1 MALERGEIM
10 KRTLAALLLAGILAG
25 CAAQTSTPGAAA
37 APKRTDAELTSAML
51 GNIAYSYATS
61 DWYPYLLTDGT
72 NLDLNV
78 TDQFLVVA
86 TLLTDA
92 TQAASICSS
101 IAAITNDSETAQPL
115 GISGVDIISGGK
127 KLAGCKP

>member
-1 MALERGEIM
+1 M
-10 KRTLAALLLAGILAG
+10 KAHLSVLVAAMVLVACS
-25 CAAQTSTPGAAA
+25 CASTAAPAPA
-37 APKRTDAELTSAML
+37 APKRTDADLASAML

-72 NLDLNV
+72 HLDLNV

-86 TLLTDA
+86 TLLTST
-92 TQAASICSS
+92 TQAASVCSS
-101 IAAITNDSETAQPL
+101 IAAITNDSTTAQPL
-115 GISGVDIISGGK
+115 GISGVTIVGGGK